1 MIRKALV
8 LIVTVIALMF
18 LQGCAD
24 TASQQMEQLFEDAW
38 QFRLR
43 ENPLFATH
51 YGDHRFDDKLSAVSV
66 ADEKRRYLQH
76 KLFLKRLNSINRN
89 ALTPAQQLNYDIFKR
104 LRQNIITD
112 YDFSMYLMPI
122 THMGGFHTHFPELP
136 KQLRFEKTKDY
147 ENYIARLNAFGRWTD
162 EHIALMRTGIKNGHV
177 LPKIVAKE
185 IPSSL
190 KPHIVEDADKSLFF
204 EPLENFPKT
213 ISSQDRTRLTNAARI
228 AITNSI
234 VPAYKRL
241 LDFTE
246 NQYIHS
252 SRESISASALPNG
265 RAYYEYCIEYYTTT
279 NLTPQQIHE
288 TGLTEV
294 ERIKTEM
301 FGIINKLSF
310 EGDFNDFANFLRTDK
325 RFYADTPQ
333 ELLKQAAY
341 IAKIVDGRLPNLFG
355 KLPRMPFG
363 LEQVPDYI
371 AAETT
376 GAYYMRPAG
385 DGTRSGFYYI
395 NTHDL
400 HTRPL
405 YLMTAL
411 SLHEAMPGH
420 HLQIALQQELT
431 DLPKFRRF
439 TWFTAFG
446 EGWALYAE
454 QLGLEMDLY
463 EDPYDNFGRLVMEMW
478 RACRLVVDTGIHYKD
493 WSRQKAIDYMIAN
506 TAMPEDNITTEID
519 RYIVWPGQALAY
531 KIGEL
536 KIRQLRNMAEQKLG
550 ENFNVRSF
558 HDHLLANGPV
568 PLDVL
573 ENKVNTWI
581 DDQNNKRIAN

>member
-1 MIRKALV
+1 MRNNVLTLTISIIALV
-8 LIVTVIALMF
+8 SLL
-18 LQGCAD
+18 GC
-24 TASQQMEQLFEDAW
+24 TNSASQRMEQLFEDAW
-38 QFRLR
+38 QFRLT
-43 ENPLFATH
+43 ESPLFATH
-51 YGDHRFDDKLSAVSV
+51 YGDHRFDDRLSAVSA
-66 ADEKRRYLQH
+66 ADEKRRYQQH

-89 ALTPAQQLNYDIFKR
+89 ALTPPQQLNYDIFKR
-104 LRQNIITD
+104 LRQNLIAE

-122 THMGGFHTHFPELP
+122 THMGGFHTYFLELP

-162 EHIALMRTGIKNGHV
+162 GHIELMRSGINNGYV

-185 IPSSL
+185 IPSSI
-190 KPHIVEDADKSLFF
+190 KPHIVEDPNKSLLFGPF
-204 EPLENFPKT
+204 EKFPKNM
-213 ISSQDRTRLTNAARI
+213 SKQDRTRLTNAARN

-241 LDFTE
+241 LHFTE
-246 NQYIHS
+246 NQYIPA
-252 SRESISASALPNG
+252 SRQSISASTLPNG
-265 RAYYEYCIEYYTTT
+265 KAYYEYCIDYYTTT

-288 TGLTEV
+288 TGLEEV

-301 FGIINKLSF
+301 LQIINNLEF
-310 EGDFNDFANFLRTDK
+310 DGDFSDFANFLRTDK

-341 IAKIVDGRLPNLFG
+341 IAKKVDGRLPKLFG
-355 KLPRMPFG
+355 KLPRIPFG

-371 AAETT
+371 APETT

-385 DGTRSGFYYI
+385 DGTRSAFYYI

-431 DLPKFRRF
+431 DLPNFRRF
-439 TWFTAFG
+439 SWFTAYG

-454 QLGLEMDLY
+454 RLGLEMDLY
-463 EDPYDNFGRLVMEMW
+463 DDPYDNFGRLVMEMW
-478 RACRLVVDTGIHYKD
+478 RACRLVVDTGIHYKN
-493 WSRQKAIDYMIAN
+493 WSRQRAIDYMKAY
-506 TAMPEDNITTEID
+506 TAMPEDNIETEID
-519 RYIVWPGQALAY
+519 RYIVWPGQAIAY
-531 KIGEL
+531 KIGEI
-536 KIRQLRNMAEQKLG
+536 KIRKLRNIAEKKLG
-550 ENFNVRSF
+550 EKFDLRSF
-558 HDHLLANGPV
+558 HDCLLADGPV

-573 ENKVNTWI
+573 QNKVNAWI
-581 DDQNNKRIAN
+581 NVQNNKRIAN